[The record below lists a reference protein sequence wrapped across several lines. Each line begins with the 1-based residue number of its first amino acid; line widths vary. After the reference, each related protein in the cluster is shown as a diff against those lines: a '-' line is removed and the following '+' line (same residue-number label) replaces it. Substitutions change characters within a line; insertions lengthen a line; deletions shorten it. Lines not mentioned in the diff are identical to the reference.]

1 MATNTVT
8 MFGFTFE
15 LSPVAFTLPIGK
27 DGWSVYWYGIMIA
40 LGFLLA
46 FLYGIKRAP
55 KLSVDPDRL
64 LDAVLITTPIAILS
78 ARAYYLLFYSPA
90 TFFKD
95 FLDIHNGGLAIYGG
109 VIGAVI
115 GAVIACKIRKLQLI
129 DCLDVAAPCFLIGQ
143 GIGRWG
149 NFFNQ
154 EAFGTDTT
162 LPWGM
167 FSTGSS
173 GTYEHIVQMGNAALD
188 PSKPVHPCF
197 LYESIWCAIGF
208 ILLNYVITRR
218 KFRGQLVLLYGMW
231 YGFGRFLIEGLRTD
245 SLMLGSLRVS
255 QLLSAVIVLA
265 AAAAYIVLW
274 RRTKEKSAEKDYR
287 PVFETGETSDSN
299 EGDGT
304 GEIGKTA
311 KADETDEINKT
322 VKTDESGERIARNET
337 NETDETDETVKAD
350 ENNSGS
356 ADDGNA
362 DS

>member
-1 MATNTVT
+1 MGTNTVT

-15 LSPVAFTLPIGK
+15 LNPVAFTLPIG
-27 DGWSVYWYGIMIA
+27 DGWPVYWYGILIA
-40 LGFLLA
+40 IGFLLA
-46 FLYGIKRAP
+46 FLYGMKRAP

-78 ARAYYLLFYSPA
+78 ARAYYLLFYSPS

-115 GAVIACKIRKLQLI
+115 GAVISCKIRRLNLI

-143 GIGRWG
+143 SIGRWG

-154 EAFGTDTT
+154 EAFGVNTN

-167 FSTGSS
+167 YSTGNS
-173 GTYEHIVQMGNAALD
+173 GTYEHIVSMGNSALD

-197 LYESIWCAIGF
+197 LYESIWCALGF
-208 ILLNYVITRR
+208 VLLNRVITRR

-231 YGFGRFLIEGLRTD
+231 YGFGRFLIEGIRTD

-265 AAAAYIVLW
+265 AAAVYICIW
-274 RRTKEKSAEKDYR
+274 RRTSERNAEKDYQ
-287 PVFETGETSDSN
+287 PVFENGFGSEDKPSEISKEVLTESQAETQAETETENQS
-299 EGDGT
+299 
-304 GEIGKTA
+304 EIQS
-311 KADETDEINKT
+311 ETEKQSENQ
-322 VKTDESGERIARNET
+322 AET
-337 NETDETDETVKAD
+337 QAET
-350 ENNSGS
+350 EN
-356 ADDGNA
+356 
-362 DS
+362 